1 MDIETVYWHWLV
13 LGIILIIAEMFI
25 PSFTI
30 LWFGLGAVLVGA
42 VMAIVDL
49 NFSMQILLWTL
60 ASVAFTVLWFWVLK
74 PKVEDRNNTE
84 LARQASVGEAGQV
97 IKLPTETTNGKVRFS
112 TPVLDQDEWEFVCDT
127 QVQLGDRL
135 HIKEISGNH
144 LVVTKL
150 D

>member
-13 LGIILIIAEMFI
+13 LGIILIIAEIFI

-42 VMAIVDL
+42 VMAMIDL

-74 PKVEDRNNTE
+74 PKAEDRNNTE

-97 IKLPTETTNGKVRFS
+97 IKLPTETTNGKLRFS
-112 TPVLDQDEWEFVCDT
+112 TPVLDQDEWEFVCDA

>member
-13 LGIILIIAEMFI
+13 LGITLIIVEMFI

-42 VMAIVDL
+42 VMAMIDL

-74 PKVEDRNNTE
+74 PKAEDRNNTE

-97 IKLPTETTNGKVRFS
+97 IKLPPETTNGKGRFN
-112 TPVLDQDEWEFVCDT
+112 TPVLEQDAWEFVCDA

-144 LVVTKL
+144 LMVTKL

>member
-13 LGIILIIAEMFI
+13 LGIILIIAEIFI

-42 VMAIVDL
+42 VMAMMDL
-49 NFSMQILLWTL
+49 DFSMQILLWTL

-74 PKVEDRNNTE
+74 PKAEDRNNTE
-84 LARQASVGEAGQV
+84 LARQASIGEAGQV
-97 IKLPTETTNGKVRFS
+97 IKLPTETTNGKLRFS
-112 TPVLDQDEWEFVCDT
+112 TPVLDQDEWEFVCDS

-135 HIKEISGNH
+135 HIKEISGNY
-144 LVVTKL
+144 LLVTKL

>member
-112 TPVLDQDEWEFVCDT
+112 TPVLDQDEWEFVCDA